1 MKKKLMA
8 LILCMVMALGLTACR
23 MSSDGKRDAD
33 NSDVT
38 QSQTQSYEAKDITVA
53 ALKGPTAIGMVKLME
68 DSKEKKT
75 ANNYD
80 FKIAASADEF
90 SSLLIKGDVQI
101 AALPCNAA
109 ATLYNKSNGKIKVLG
124 INTLGVL
131 YIVEKGNTV
140 QNVADLKGKTIY
152 TTGKGTTP
160 EYTLKY
166 LLKKAGLDAEKDVNI
181 EFKSEASESAAML
194 ASSDSGAVA
203 MLPQPYVTTVMA
215 ANSDVRIAL
224 DVTKEWEKLSTDG
237 STVVTGVIAVNADY
251 YEKNKELFRLERPLM
266 QGLFIKVP
274 LTAPELNKVRRWYK
288 TPTQDAVEH
297 LEKYSLQ
304 NAVKYEYFYDKWV
317 PMADVLDLIPLKV
330 PEVED
335 YVNKNRHIELKDTA
349 FHYFLNVSDFRTVGQ
364 QEPYEFARPKVKDM
378 VLNLKQVEF
387 MRAVKDDLYQQAVKR
402 DKIKYN

>member
-23 MSSDGKRDAD
+23 MPSDGKRDAD

-181 EFKSEASESAAML
+181 EFKSEASE
-194 ASSDSGAVA
+194 
-203 MLPQPYVTTVMA
+203 A

-224 DVTKEWEKLSTDG
+224 DVTKEWENLSTDG

-251 YEKNKELFRLERPLM
+251 YEKNKAAVAKFMEEYENSVDFVNSNVDTAAEYVEEFGIFKAAVAKKAIPYCNIT
-266 QGLFIKVP
+266 FIKSNEMKTRINQY
-274 LTAPELNKVRRWYK
+274 LTIL
-288 TPTQDAVEH
+288 
-297 LEKYSLQ
+297 
-304 NAVKYEYFYDKWV
+304 YESNPSSVGGSMPDDNFY
-317 PMADVLDLIPLKV
+317 A
-330 PEVED
+330 E
-335 YVNKNRHIELKDTA
+335 
-349 FHYFLNVSDFRTVGQ
+349 
-364 QEPYEFARPKVKDM
+364 
-378 VLNLKQVEF
+378 
-387 MRAVKDDLYQQAVKR
+387 
-402 DKIKYN
+402 

>member
-1 MKKKLMA
+1 MKKKLIA
-8 LILCMVMALGLTACR
+8 LILCMVIALGLTACR

-181 EFKSEASESAAML
+181 EFKSEASEAAAML

-224 DVTKEWEKLSTDG
+224 DVTKEWENLSTDG
-237 STVVTGVIAVNADY
+237 STVVTGVIAVNVATFIGYKIAGIIGGIIATLGVITPSVIIITLIAAFLTKFADLPIVIHAFNGVRVCVCVLILNAIIKLGKKSIVDKLTFAIFIAVSILSIVTSLSPIIY
-251 YEKNKELFRLERPLM
+251 IIISGVIGALIYKFRGGKEEC
-266 QGLFIKVP
+266 
-274 LTAPELNKVRRWYK
+274 
-288 TPTQDAVEH
+288 
-297 LEKYSLQ
+297 
-304 NAVKYEYFYDKWV
+304 
-317 PMADVLDLIPLKV
+317 
-330 PEVED
+330 
-335 YVNKNRHIELKDTA
+335 
-349 FHYFLNVSDFRTVGQ
+349 
-364 QEPYEFARPKVKDM
+364 
-378 VLNLKQVEF
+378 
-387 MRAVKDDLYQQAVKR
+387 
-402 DKIKYN
+402 

>member
-8 LILCMVMALGLTACR
+8 LILCMVIALGLTACR
-23 MSSDGKRDAD
+23 MPSDGKRDAD

-181 EFKSEASESAAML
+181 EFKSEASEAAAML

-224 DVTKEWEKLSTDG
+224 DVTKEWENLSTDG

-288 TPTQDAVEH
+288 TPTQDAVPYCNITFIKSNEMKTRINQY
-297 LEKYSLQ
+297 LTIL
-304 NAVKYEYFYDKWV
+304 YESNPSSVGGSMPDDNFY
-317 PMADVLDLIPLKV
+317 A
-330 PEVED
+330 E
-335 YVNKNRHIELKDTA
+335 
-349 FHYFLNVSDFRTVGQ
+349 
-364 QEPYEFARPKVKDM
+364 
-378 VLNLKQVEF
+378 
-387 MRAVKDDLYQQAVKR
+387 
-402 DKIKYN
+402 

>member
-23 MSSDGKRDAD
+23 MPSDGKRDAD

-166 LLKKAGLDAEKDVNI
+166 LLKKAGLDAE
-181 EFKSEASESAAML
+181 
-194 ASSDSGAVA
+194 
-203 MLPQPYVTTVMA
+203 TVMA

-224 DVTKEWEKLSTDG
+224 DVTKEWENLSTDG

-251 YEKNKELFRLERPLM
+251 YEKNKAAVAKFMEEYENSVDFVNSNVDTAAEYVEEFGIFKAAVAKKAIPYCNIT
-266 QGLFIKVP
+266 FIKSNEMKTRINQY
-274 LTAPELNKVRRWYK
+274 LTIL
-288 TPTQDAVEH
+288 
-297 LEKYSLQ
+297 
-304 NAVKYEYFYDKWV
+304 YESNPSSVGGSMPDDNFY
-317 PMADVLDLIPLKV
+317 A
-330 PEVED
+330 E
-335 YVNKNRHIELKDTA
+335 
-349 FHYFLNVSDFRTVGQ
+349 
-364 QEPYEFARPKVKDM
+364 
-378 VLNLKQVEF
+378 
-387 MRAVKDDLYQQAVKR
+387 
-402 DKIKYN
+402 

>member
-23 MSSDGKRDAD
+23 MPSDGKRDAD

-181 EFKSEASESAAML
+181 EFKSEASEAA
-194 ASSDSGAVA
+194 A

-224 DVTKEWEKLSTDG
+224 DVTKEWENLSTDG

-251 YEKNKELFRLERPLM
+251 YEKNKAADAKFMEVYENSVDFVNSNVDTAAEYVEEFGIFKAAVAKKAIPYCNIT
-266 QGLFIKVP
+266 FIKSNEMKTRINQY
-274 LTAPELNKVRRWYK
+274 LTIL
-288 TPTQDAVEH
+288 
-297 LEKYSLQ
+297 
-304 NAVKYEYFYDKWV
+304 YESNPSSVGGSMPDDNFY
-317 PMADVLDLIPLKV
+317 A
-330 PEVED
+330 E
-335 YVNKNRHIELKDTA
+335 
-349 FHYFLNVSDFRTVGQ
+349 
-364 QEPYEFARPKVKDM
+364 
-378 VLNLKQVEF
+378 
-387 MRAVKDDLYQQAVKR
+387 
-402 DKIKYN
+402 

>member
-1 MKKKLMA
+1 MKKKLIA
-8 LILCMVMALGLTACR
+8 LILCMVIALGLTACR

-152 TTGKGTTP
+152 ASGKGATP
-160 EYTLKY
+160 EYALNYMLT
-166 LLKKAGLDAEKDVNI
+166 ANGIDPEKDVTI
-181 EFKSEASESAAML
+181 EYKSEHSECVAAL
-194 ASSDSGAVA
+194 AANEDAVA
-203 MLPQPYVTTVMA
+203 MLPQPFVTVAMTQNENIRV
-215 ANSDVRIAL
+215 AL
-224 DVTKEWEKLSTDG
+224 DLTEEWENASGEGDTKATLITGVVIARNEFIEAHPDAVDTFLQQYEASVNYVNDNVADAAVLVGNYDIVATPVAEKAIPECNITFIAGNDMKAKLSSYLG
-237 STVVTGVIAVNADY
+237 ILFEQNPAAVGGALPNDDFYYNAD
-251 YEKNKELFRLERPLM
+251 
-266 QGLFIKVP
+266 
-274 LTAPELNKVRRWYK
+274 
-288 TPTQDAVEH
+288 
-297 LEKYSLQ
+297 
-304 NAVKYEYFYDKWV
+304 
-317 PMADVLDLIPLKV
+317 
-330 PEVED
+330 
-335 YVNKNRHIELKDTA
+335 
-349 FHYFLNVSDFRTVGQ
+349 
-364 QEPYEFARPKVKDM
+364 
-378 VLNLKQVEF
+378 
-387 MRAVKDDLYQQAVKR
+387 
-402 DKIKYN
+402 

>member
-8 LILCMVMALGLTACR
+8 LILCMVIALGLTACR
-23 MSSDGKRDAD
+23 MPSDGKRDAD

-38 QSQTQSYEAKDITVA
+38 QSQTQRYEAKDITVA

-181 EFKSEASESAAML
+181 EFKSEASEAAAML

-215 ANSDVRIAL
+215 ANSDVRIVL

-251 YEKNKELFRLERPLM
+251 YEKNK
-266 QGLFIKVP
+266 
-274 LTAPELNKVRRWYK
+274 A
-288 TPTQDAVEH
+288 AVAKFME
-297 LEKYSLQ
+297 E
-304 NAVKYEYFYDKWV
+304 YENSV
-317 PMADVLDLIPLKV
+317 
-330 PEVED
+330 
-335 YVNKNRHIELKDTA
+335 
-349 FHYFLNVSDFRTVGQ
+349 DF
-364 QEPYEFARPKVKDM
+364 
-378 VLNLKQVEF
+378 
-387 MRAVKDDLYQQAVKR
+387 
-402 DKIKYN
+402 